1 MCFGLRRQL
10 RTFGQL
16 LEGPWV
22 FFCALQAG
30 YFNLS
35 CLGLLLSLQSFQQL
49 LQMNLKESKKNNS
62 ENKQTRPQ
70 NKPRSSILLLFPPL
84 RFAGFFNADL
94 LTSVSECL
102 PDISWI
108 SWGTLEVVLQQ
119 LQGDKLV
126 TLFRDPENYGRGF
139 VVSLVLTKPTTNL
152 LLFFRESDG
161 QFLPQQVE
169 SLLLKM
175 CLSPTALERWATWWS
190 CGCPCSLQGDWTRW
204 PLRVPSNPNHST
216 IIRARGKEGR

>member
-35 CLGLLLSLQSFQQL
+35 CLRLLLSLQSFQQL
-49 LQMNLKESKKNNS
+49 LQMNLKENKKNNS
-62 ENKQTRPQ
+62 ENKQTRRQ

-84 RFAGFFNADL
+84 RFAGVFNADL

-126 TLFRDPENYGRGF
+126 TLFRDPENYGRRF

-152 LLFFRESDG
+152 LLFFQRIRWTISSSASWES
-161 QFLPQQVE
+161 PVE
-169 SLLLKM
+169 NVPLSNCARTLGNLMELRLSLL
-175 CLSPTALERWATWWS
+175 TA
-190 CGCPCSLQGDWTRW
+190 
-204 PLRVPSNPNHST
+204 
-216 IIRARGKEGR
+216 GRLD